1 MAVDLALLRMLK
13 HRADFRRVY
22 GRIPDAALNKE
33 TKAIL
38 DDYAK
43 YFDQFPDHDKVDMD
57 AFTPMFRVWHSTLPD
72 ERRAIFEIA
81 LENSKADV
89 SDDVRSQVMRQV
101 LELRLATELADIVAR
116 FDAGELSNIAG
127 AISQSEKAF
136 KADTQMADDDF
147 LHYDISKLLE
157 LDKNDSGVRWR
168 LDCLNQSMR
177 PLRLGDF
184 GILAGRPDKGKTS
197 FIASEL
203 SFMAH
208 QIPED
213 RNILWLNN
221 EGVGS
226 RIYPR
231 LFQAALG
238 ATVPEMIVLDRA
250 NALMPAY
257 ISKVGRWDRIRVKD
271 IHGMD
276 NYTVERIIEANN
288 AEIVVYDMIDNIR
301 GFGTESRTDQRL
313 EEMYKWGR
321 DCAVQMGHIGIATSQ
336 ISVEGDNLM
345 FPAMSMLKDSKTG
358 KQGACDFQIM
368 VGSKNDPGYAN
379 VRWISVPKNKLRRP
393 GAPGD
398 PRATVKFDAE
408 RARFEDTDMVA
419 DQNTEDTQE

>member
-43 YFDQFPDHDKVDMD
+43 YFEQFPTHDKVDMD
-57 AFTPMFRVWHSTLPD
+57 AFTPMFRVWHSTLSD
-72 ERRAIFEIA
+72 ERRSIFELA
-81 LENSKADV
+81 LQNAKADV
-89 SDDVRSQVMRQV
+89 TDDVRIQVMRQV

-116 FDAGELSNIAG
+116 FDAGDLTNIAG
-127 AISQSEKAF
+127 AIAQAEKSF
-136 KADTQMADDDF
+136 KADTQMAEDDF

-157 LDKNDSGVRWR
+157 LDKNDTGVRWR
-168 LDCLNQSMR
+168 LDCLNACMR

-203 SFMAH
+203 SFMAA
-208 QIPED
+208 QIPPD

-231 LFQAALG
+231 VFQAAIG
-238 ATVPEMIVLDRA
+238 ATIPEMIILDRA

-257 ISKVGRWDRIRVKD
+257 TKKVGRWDRIRVKD

-276 NYTVERIIEANN
+276 NYSVERIIEANN

-301 GFGTESRTDQRL
+301 GFSGESRTDQRL

-368 VGSKNDPGYAN
+368 VGSKNDPGYSN

-398 PRATVKFDAE
+398 PRAVVKFDAE
-408 RARFEDTDMVA
+408 RARFEDTDIA
-419 DQNTEDTQE
+419 PDQNPEEKPE